1 MRIEVFFEDGRKQIL
16 EGVESFREI
25 DQEKKHEISRKPE
38 EGKLFRVEPLNIN
51 KKLFEE
57 QKNDKSQEFARRII
71 KDAFRKVEQ
80 NPNRYSTPFW
90 TLVPENKWNY
100 NEIKNEKEL
109 RDYALDS
116 GGQMADWIEQA
127 LEWAQR
133 IQNGESW
140 EKLCNNPDTLRFYRM
155 IEWKDG
161 EPKIVGGSTEENYTY
176 SPTHIF
182 LRLVYSCK
190 RGVPYTVPLIV
201 IR

>member
-25 DQEKKHEISRKPE
+25 DKEKKHEISRKPE

-140 EKLCNNPDTLRFYRM
+140 ENLCNNPDTLRFYRM

>member
-1 MRIEVFFEDGRKQIL
+1 MKIEVFFEDGRKQIL
-16 EGVESFREI
+16 EGVKSFRKI
-25 DQEKKHEISRKPE
+25 DQEKEHEFSRKPE
-38 EGKLFRVEPLNIN
+38 EGKLFRVEPLSIN

-57 QKNDKSQEFARRII
+57 QRKVNSEEFVRRTINE
-71 KDAFRKVEQ
+71 AFRKAEQ
-80 NPNRYSTPFW
+80 NPTQYLTPFC
-90 TLVPENKWNY
+90 TLVPKKIWDY

-109 RDYALDS
+109 REYAIYT
-116 GGQMADWIEQA
+116 GGKMADWIEQA

-133 IQNGESW
+133 LSNGESW
-140 EKLCNNPDTLRFYRM
+140 DNICNKPDTLRFYRM

-176 SPTHIF
+176 SPAHIF

-201 IR
+201 SR